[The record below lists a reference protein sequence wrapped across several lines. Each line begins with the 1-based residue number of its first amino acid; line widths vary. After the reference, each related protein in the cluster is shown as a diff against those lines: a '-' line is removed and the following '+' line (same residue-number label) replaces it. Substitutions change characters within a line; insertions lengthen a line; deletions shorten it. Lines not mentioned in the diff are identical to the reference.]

1 MNSMLRAALGALV
14 HVLAPGA
21 ETSGDSAGA
30 AAEPAAG
37 SAELTATA
45 DRTFAEQ
52 QHVAPAWEHGHVPMS
67 VDLFGALGRILDAR
81 APGPGDAECGV
92 VVADRADRRQLLRTQ
107 RREVRTAADAP
118 PTR

>member
-21 ETSGDSAGA
+21 QTSGDRAASAAGA
-30 AAEPAAG
+30 AAG
-37 SAELTATA
+37 TAERMASA

-52 QHVAPAWEHGHVPMS
+52 QYVAPTWEHGHVPMS

-81 APGPGDAECGV
+81 DTPQTLSAEQLSRIGRMGDDCSALSGRAPGQDKG
-92 VVADRADRRQLLRTQ
+92 
-107 RREVRTAADAP
+107 
-118 PTR
+118 